1 MAQTP
6 NYTRIP
12 APRVSLVDPQTGVVA
27 NEWFRFFNNLYSIA
41 YAGAN
46 TTTPGT
52 YGSATNVAQ
61 VTIDS
66 FGGITSI
73 SNVPIAINANQVVT
87 GTFSG
92 LGFTNGTINSST
104 ISSSGINS
112 STISSSAINSSIINS
127 STIDSSVIGSVT
139 PATGT
144 FTTATA
150 SKYVGISGGVF

>member
-12 APRVSLVDPQTGVVA
+12 APRVSLVDPQTGIVS
-27 NEWFRFFNNLYSIA
+27 NEWFRFFNNIYAITYS
-41 YAGAN
+41 GAN

-73 SNVPIAINANQVVT
+73 SNVPIAINASQVVT
-87 GTFSG
+87 GTLNG
-92 LGFTNGTINSST
+92 LGFTNGTISSSA
-104 ISSSGINS
+104 ISSSA
-112 STISSSAINSSIINS
+112 ISSSAINSS
-127 STIDSSVIGSVT
+127 TIGSVT
-139 PATGT
+139 PSTGT

-150 SKYVGISGGVF
+150 SNYVGISGGVF

>member
-41 YAGAN
+41 YSGTN
-46 TTTPGT
+46 TVTAGT

-61 VTIDS
+61 VTVDD
-66 FGGITSI
+66 FGSITNI
-73 SNVPIAINANQVVT
+73 NNVPIAINASQVVA
-87 GTFSG
+87 GTLNG
-92 LGFTNGTINSST
+92 LGFTNGTI
-104 ISSSGINS
+104 SSSA
-112 STISSSAINSSIINS
+112 ISSSAINSS
-127 STIDSSVIGSVT
+127 TIGSVT

-144 FTTATA
+144 FTTVTA
-150 SKYVGISGGVF
+150 SNYVGISGGVF

>member
-1 MAQTP
+1 MAQTL

-41 YAGAN
+41 YAGTN
-46 TTTPGT
+46 TITAGT

-61 VTIDS
+61 VTVND
-66 FGGITSI
+66 FGGITDI
-73 SNVPIAINANQVVT
+73 SNVPIAINASQVVA
-87 GTFSG
+87 GTFNG
-92 LGFTNGTINSST
+92 LGFINGTINSST
-104 ISSSGINS
+104 
-112 STISSSAINSSIINS
+112 
-127 STIDSSVIGSVT
+127 IGSVT

-150 SKYVGISGGVF
+150 SKYVGISGGEF

>member
-1 MAQTP
+1 MAQTL

-27 NEWFRFFNNLYSIA
+27 NEWFRFFNNLYSIV
-41 YAGAN
+41 YSGAN

-61 VTIDS
+61 VTIDA
-66 FGGITSI
+66 FGGITNI

-87 GTFSG
+87 GTLSG
-92 LGFTNGTINSST
+92 LGFTNGTI
-104 ISSSGINS
+104 
-112 STISSSAINSSIINS
+112 SSSAINSS
-127 STIDSSVIGSVT
+127 TIGSVS
-139 PATGT
+139 PSTGT

-150 SKYVGISGGVF
+150 LKYVGISGGEF

>member
-1 MAQTP
+1 MPQTL

-41 YAGAN
+41 YSGAN

-66 FGGITSI
+66 FGGITGI
-73 SNVPIAINANQVVT
+73 VNVPIAINASQVVT
-87 GTFSG
+87 GTFNG
-92 LGFTNGTINSST
+92 LSFTNG
-104 ISSSGINS
+104 
-112 STISSSAINSSIINS
+112 TISSSAINSSTINS
-127 STIDSSVIGSVT
+127 SAIGNTT
-139 PATGT
+139 PSTGT

-150 SKYVGISGGVF
+150 TNYVGISGGVF

>member
-12 APRVSLVDPQTGVVA
+12 APRVSLVDPQTGIVS
-27 NEWFRFFNNLYSIA
+27 NEWFRFFNNIYAITYS
-41 YAGAN
+41 GAN

-61 VTIDS
+61 VTLDS

-73 SNVPIAINANQVVT
+73 SNVPIAINASQVVA
-87 GTFSG
+87 GTFNG
-92 LGFTNGTINSST
+92 LGFINGTIDNS
-104 ISSSGINS
+104 
-112 STISSSAINSSIINS
+112 A
-127 STIDSSVIGSVT
+127 IGSVT
-139 PATGT
+139 PSTGT

>member
-41 YAGAN
+41 YSGTN
-46 TTTPGT
+46 TVTPGT

-61 VTIDS
+61 VTVNE

-73 SNVPIAINANQVVT
+73 SNVPIAINASQVVA
-87 GTFSG
+87 GTFNG
-92 LGFTNGTINSST
+92 LGFTNGTISSSA
-104 ISSSGINS
+104 ISSSA
-112 STISSSAINSSIINS
+112 ISSSAINSS
-127 STIDSSVIGSVT
+127 TIGSVT
-139 PATGT
+139 PSTGT
-144 FTTATA
+144 FTTVTA
-150 SKYVGISGGVF
+150 SNYVGISGGEF

>member
-1 MAQTP
+1 MAQTLS
-6 NYTRIP
+6 YTRIP
-12 APRVSLVDPQTGVVA
+12 APRVSLVDPQTGIVS

-66 FGGITSI
+66 FGGITNI
-73 SNVPIAINANQVVT
+73 GNVPIAINASQVVA
-87 GTFSG
+87 GTLNG
-92 LGFTNGTINSST
+92 LGFTNGTI
-104 ISSSGINS
+104 SSSA
-112 STISSSAINSSIINS
+112 ISSSAINSS
-127 STIDSSVIGSVT
+127 TIGSVT
-139 PATGT
+139 PSTGT

-150 SKYVGISGGVF
+150 SNYVGISGGVF